1 MAKPRSI
8 LRVMRPAALA
18 LLLMAAVAPRPGFA
32 QTAAKP
38 DAVAPVE
45 EFSRQLDALKKS
57 FVELNKRIEE
67 SAKTIDRATDPQAS
81 RKEIEELRELVGT
94 LLGAVA
100 DNGDVAQLGAKALE
114 HARAKQKSLAAETRF
129 SPEQRAFLLR
139 QWDRIARETEAAT
152 SELDNAR
159 GRFAKVLRTLQTQDD
174 YVAELMEIRQGDEA
188 LRVVRD
194 LARQIHEASDMLNNF
209 INTITPPG
217 T

>member
-67 SAKTIDRATDPQAS
+67 SATSLCCKVSPTRTPS
-81 RKEIEELRELVGT
+81 RR
-94 LLGAVA
+94 
-100 DNGDVAQLGAKALE
+100 
-114 HARAKQKSLAAETRF
+114 R
-129 SPEQRAFLLR
+129 SP
-139 QWDRIARETEAAT
+139 
-152 SELDNAR
+152 
-159 GRFAKVLRTLQTQDD
+159 
-174 YVAELMEIRQGDEA
+174 IR
-188 LRVVRD
+188 
-194 LARQIHEASDMLNNF
+194 
-209 INTITPPG
+209 
-217 T
+217 